1 MSQLGRLNAMSVTT
15 PLQKL
20 SLAARAHLSE
30 LLDEAL
36 EETFPA
42 SDPIA
47 IAVELETMEDRSSER
62 HGHRKD
68 QVTRA

>member
-1 MSQLGRLNAMSVTT
+1 M
-15 PLQKL
+15 
-20 SLAARAHLSE
+20 AHLNE

-47 IAVELETMEDRSSER
+47 IAVEPESSEPETGPGVELRVTRRSSN
-62 HGHRKD
+62 GPSAAD
-68 QVTRA
+68 

>member
-1 MSQLGRLNAMSVTT
+1 MTT
-15 PLQKL
+15 KRPYKPVP
-20 SLAARAHLSE
+20 ATMAHLNE

-47 IAVELETMEDRSSER
+47 IAVEPESSEPETGPGVELRVTRRSSN
-62 HGHRKD
+62 GPSAAD
-68 QVTRA
+68 

>member
-1 MSQLGRLNAMSVTT
+1 MLPTKRPRKPSPATM
-15 PLQKL
+15 
-20 SLAARAHLSE
+20 AHVDE

-47 IAVELETMEDRSSER
+47 IAVELETSEHETGVEALR
-62 HGHRKD
+62 RVARLD
-68 QVTRA
+68 D